1 MRRGELL
8 RCLESGALLDRL
20 EPVYGEDAAGAARR
34 LADLTRGY
42 AATFPGGDDED
53 VFLFSVPG
61 RTELGGNHT
70 DHQWGRCLA
79 GSVNLD
85 TIACASPNGTNLVRI
100 QSRNHRMAEVSLDD
114 LSVRPAESGNSCPWS
129 GGWPPACGRWAAP

>member
-8 RCLESGALLDRL
+8 QALEGGGLLDRL
-20 EPVYGEDAAGAARR
+20 EPVYGADAAGAARR

-42 AATFPGGDDED
+42 AGVFPGGEEED
-53 VFLFSVPG
+53 VRLFSVPG

-79 GSVNLD
+79 GSVDLD
-85 TIACASPNGTNLVRI
+85 TIACAAPNGTNMVRI

-114 LSVRPAESGNSCPWS
+114 LSVHPAETGNGCL
-129 GGWPPACGRWAAP
+129 